1 MINKYI
7 KINKTSNLK
16 SLSIY
21 VKEIEHIFM
30 ILQIEVLAWDRHINI
45 ARSSRLMYVFEKL
58 ICINEARP
66 FNILTSGLLISNFI
80 ILESI
85 FHRNNIYFIQINIYT
100 YWLST
105 LFV

>member
-58 ICINEARP
+58 ICINEAFTYMLNDLR
-66 FNILTSGLLISNFI
+66 LEVLLILMYLLI
-80 ILESI
+80 I
-85 FHRNNIYFIQINIYT
+85 T
-100 YWLST
+100 
-105 LFV
+105 V